1 VLEINRAGDLVKLPR
16 AYTRR
21 AAVVRLSDAAFR
33 LHLSALDWC
42 SEQRTEGTLWLSD
55 LSALPH
61 APTGRRLGAAVSELE
76 QAGLWS
82 QLGDAWRILDAER
95 VDPDLSSKRAEAG
108 RAGGVAK
115 ALALAKQKPG
125 KLPST
130 LPDGEVASCQ
140 PVASLP
146 GPDPSSPL
154 ELSSPDSS
162 GFPSDSALL
171 AASSLRSDPEPADS
185 FSHVGAT
192 KPKRRWR
199 RVPTDWEPTDE
210 HRAIARERGVDF
222 ELELSKFRDHE
233 FATAK
238 SDANGTFRN
247 WLRNARS
254 TVTTLALP
262 NRQAPGSNFER
273 LRARADRMERERKEQ
288 EARNAAG

>member
-1 VLEINRAGDLVKLPR
+1 
-16 AYTRR
+16 
-21 AAVVRLSDAAFR
+21 LSDAAFR

-42 SEQRTEGTLWLSD
+42 SEQGINTVSPLDLAAIPHVPINGKKRDAVFDELELARLWVSD
-55 LSALPH
+55 GPVWTIDVPKVEEEPEPARVVSPELSA
-61 APTGRRLGAAVSELE
+61 
-76 QAGLWS
+76 
-82 QLGDAWRILDAER
+82 
-95 VDPDLSSKRAEAG
+95 KRAEAG
-108 RAGGVAK
+108 RKGG
-115 ALALAKQKPG
+115 LARSKPSNLLEKREQKQSNLLQANQANLLEQNG
-125 KLPST
+125 ANAT
-130 LPDGEVASCQ
+130 
-140 PVASLP
+140 
-146 GPDPSSPL
+146 DPSSPL

-185 FSHVGAT
+185 FSHVGAA

-199 RVPTDWEPTDE
+199 RVPAEWEPTDD
-210 HRAIARERGVDF
+210 HRSIARERGVDF

-247 WLRNARS
+247 WLRNARP
-254 TVTTLALP
+254 TVTALALP